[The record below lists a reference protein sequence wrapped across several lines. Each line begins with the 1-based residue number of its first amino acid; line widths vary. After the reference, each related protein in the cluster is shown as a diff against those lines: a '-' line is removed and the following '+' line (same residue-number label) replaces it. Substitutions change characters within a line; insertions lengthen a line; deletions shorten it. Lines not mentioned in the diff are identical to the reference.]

1 VVSSGWFNLFFSRNE
16 ISIRIAT
23 NKAQQI
29 PIEYCAMIVS
39 FLGFNWQNSQLQD
52 DMEETV
58 LRSVIAVDCYPSFNI
73 LNMD

>member
-1 VVSSGWFNLFFSRNE
+1 
-16 ISIRIAT
+16 
-23 NKAQQI
+23 
-29 PIEYCAMIVS
+29 MIVS